1 MPAFHYEDTES
12 IKDYIKS
19 LDKFNCFEAVEL
31 NTLVNLLEISIVSNE
46 RPVLQEVF
54 STSLRQKGS
63 IFFDDEF
70 EKKVEYLSAALEIQ
84 SRLAALK
91 DFSISH
97 IFFDRTYLTVQS
109 ENSLARYEVRVF
121 NRENGFKIFVKVTFF
136 ERTEEIYSER
146 IYCTDGKILDFSRLE
161 EIVQKFDELD
171 AVRTGK

>member
-12 IKDYIKS
+12 IKDYLKS
-19 LDKFNCFEAVEL
+19 LDKFDRFETIEF
-31 NTLVNLLEISIVSNE
+31 NTFVNLIEISIFSNE
-46 RPVLQEVF
+46 RLVLREVF
-54 STSLRQKGS
+54 STSHRQNGS

-70 EKKVEYLSAALEIQ
+70 EKKVECLSAALEIQ

-97 IFFDRTYLTVQS
+97 IFFDRAYLTVQS

-121 NRENGFKIFVKVTFF
+121 NNEDSFKIFVKVTFF

-146 IYCTDGKILDFSRLE
+146 MYCIDGKILDFDRLE

-171 AVRTGK
+171 AVRTIK